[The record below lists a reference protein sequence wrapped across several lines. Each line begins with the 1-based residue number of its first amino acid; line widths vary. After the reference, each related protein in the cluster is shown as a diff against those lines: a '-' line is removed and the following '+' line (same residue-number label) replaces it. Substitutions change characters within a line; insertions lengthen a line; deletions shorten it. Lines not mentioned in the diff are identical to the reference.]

1 MKIEAFLLFIVFC
14 FFYIIIKNI
23 HTYNIRG
30 KIFEAID
37 AYNDNSNLDKI
48 SYKNIEAYEKTL
60 YRFWDWGTK
69 RIVDEHTYTKIK
81 DYIK

>member
-1 MKIEAFLLFIVFC
+1 MQFYAFITIKNMHT
-14 FFYIIIKNI
+14 YII
-23 HTYNIRG
+23 RE

-37 AYNDNSNLDKI
+37 AYNDNSYLDKI

-69 RIVDEHTYTKIK
+69 RIVDEHTYAKIK